1 MPAVHVNKLLKHYVL
16 CVETNMCSFSINKTE
31 SIQLDVKEK
40 AVFLPPMAM
49 LLWDLVSLLI
59 P

>member
-1 MPAVHVNKLLKHYVL
+1 MPAAHVNKLLTPYVL
-16 CVETNMCSFSINKTE
+16 CVEDDMRSFPIKTE
-31 SIQLDVKEK
+31 SIQLRVQEK

-49 LLWDLVSLLI
+49 LLWNLVSLLI